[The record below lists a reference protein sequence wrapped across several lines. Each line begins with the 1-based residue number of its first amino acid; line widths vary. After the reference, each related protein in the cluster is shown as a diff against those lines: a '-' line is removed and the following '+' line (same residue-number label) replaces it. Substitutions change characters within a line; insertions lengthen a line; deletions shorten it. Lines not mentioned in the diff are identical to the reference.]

1 VVWKTAKCSMK
12 TNGFCSTSYLFYV
25 PEAYS
30 YVSTEHRSIVCLGE
44 ERGAEHHE
52 GEGEGAGG
60 GEQGEGEGDEGAPGQ
75 PAGGPAAEQG
85 EDTHPGLSAGP
96 ASR

>member
-1 VVWKTAKCSMK
+1 M
-12 TNGFCSTSYLFYV
+12 
-25 PEAYS
+25 PEACS
-30 YVSTEHRSIVCLGE
+30 YVYTEHRSIVCLGE

-60 GEQGEGEGDEGAPGQ
+60 GEQGKGEGDEGAPGQ
-75 PAGGPAAEQG
+75 SAGGPPSEQR
-85 EDTHPGLSAGP
+85 EDANPGLSAGP

>member
-1 VVWKTAKCSMK
+1 MK
-12 TNGFCSTSYLFYV
+12 TNLFCSTSYLIYCSLSLYFCLD
-25 PEAYS
+25 
-30 YVSTEHRSIVCLGE
+30 EHRSKVCLGE

-75 PAGGPAAEQG
+75 PAGGPAPEQG
-85 EDTHPGLSAGP
+85 EDTHPGLSPGP

>member
-1 VVWKTAKCSMK
+1 M
-12 TNGFCSTSYLFYV
+12 FYILHVIYFIV
-25 PEAYS
+25 PEDCSNVY
-30 YVSTEHRSIVCLGE
+30 TEHRSKVCLGE

-75 PAGGPAAEQG
+75 PAGGPAAEQR
-85 EDTHPGLSAGP
+85 ENTHPGLSAGP